1 MGFGTVWG
9 DLMELEPTLSV
20 LTLLCGVILLVIL
33 TKLRGFIDE
42 AIAGLEEDLAL
53 ALGSIEKRIQ
63 EGLEKLV
70 EEGLDLPEAPNVAQG
85 LILSWLQGQ
94 LAPAS
99 LEIPRDDAGRWRGE
113 GGDELVP

>member
-1 MGFGTVWG
+1 MGFATVWG

-53 ALGSIEKRIQ
+53 AL
-63 EGLEKLV
+63 
-70 EEGLDLPEAPNVAQG
+70 
-85 LILSWLQGQ
+85 
-94 LAPAS
+94 
-99 LEIPRDDAGRWRGE
+99 EIPRDDAGRWRGE